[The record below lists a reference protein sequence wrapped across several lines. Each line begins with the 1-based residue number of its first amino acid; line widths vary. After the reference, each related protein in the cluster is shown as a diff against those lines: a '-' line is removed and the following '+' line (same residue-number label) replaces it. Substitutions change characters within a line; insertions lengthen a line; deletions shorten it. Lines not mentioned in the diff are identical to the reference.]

1 MFIWRASVHWSPLYI
16 YIYILQ
22 ARLPLS
28 VPCSSQQ
35 SSIPQAPHRAGVT
48 VQWPLCM
55 STAGLIDMVLRMAN
69 FTSARN
75 PFLNIGQRESS
86 IFIIVRSVYGT
97 QTHRSGAAGPQDTA
111 NALPNGAY
119 VTDSVQCQT
128 SLGWARCSWPAPR
141 VFRFQALGQ
150 TFDVQIRCRGDVSNR
165 FPTPDW
171 PETSLSSA

>member
-1 MFIWRASVHWSPLYI
+1 MIRGAC
-16 YIYILQ
+16 ILLALRVAAAEQ
-22 ARLPLS
+22 VIMPSCATK
-28 VPCSSQQ
+28 
-35 SSIPQAPHRAGVT
+35 GVAY
-48 VQWPLCM
+48 
-55 STAGLIDMVLRMAN
+55 STDR
-69 FTSARN
+69 
-75 PFLNIGQRESS
+75 
-86 IFIIVRSVYGT
+86 
-97 QTHRSGAAGPQDTA
+97 DTA